1 MKCLEKWDALFS
13 ASYPQI
19 RAVYR
24 LYKEVKRA
32 GYFREQERRDFAE
45 REAGRRK
52 GAEARAKY
60 ARYMQLV
67 RRYKAELAEIDAVVE
82 ELDALCMLLVPR
94 IGHERIV
101 GADSVST
108 ANADYPG
115 GLGAGPEDF
124 LSTGFTHGDGDG
136 AGAGAAAAMA
146 AADEDDDHD
155 DDDHDDDDDDDDFG
169 DDDINWEDDDLEE
182 VRGKCCG
189 AKEAVLN

>member
-1 MKCLEKWDALFS
+1 
-13 ASYPQI
+13 
-19 RAVYR
+19 
-24 LYKEVKRA
+24 
-32 GYFREQERRDFAE
+32 
-45 REAGRRK
+45 
-52 GAEARAKY
+52 
-60 ARYMQLV
+60 
-67 RRYKAELAEIDAVVE
+67 
-82 ELDALCMLLVPR
+82 MLLVPR

-189 AKEAVLN
+189 AKEADTEASFQETLNALGINETSATSYALEINLDDVFSAQAEKKGSSENLPDLDEEYQKEKKAANRLLLPAVAERLQAVEQVGFLVA